1 MFGWF
6 KKKKEEE
13 KPIYQDVLDH
23 LRDGKK
29 VYAIK
34 AYRAHT
40 GLGLKESKAF
50 IDHLAETM

>member
-1 MFGWF
+1 MFEWF

-50 IDHLAETM
+50 IDDLVETM